1 MPRGRTGATDH
12 DVRQA
17 RAQYPE
23 GRACTGCGEH
33 KEAFEF
39 DIDYSGRDRK
49 PILKARCKECEKKRY
64 AKANEDPIRR
74 AKKRQG
80 SDTIAYTPEAAKR
93 ILDEAQQEIKESR
106 YADTVLEGIGKRL
119 AAILANEDAR
129 DQDVMRAMTILLKL
143 QEVER
148 LDRYV
153 QVKEEE
159 AEGDAEFDGM
169 DVDELREQGKSIMD
183 RLFSSLPI
191 LETNPEALQE

>member
-1 MPRGRTGATDH
+1 M
-12 DVRQA
+12 RQA
-17 RAQYPE
+17 RAQYPN
-23 GRACTGCGEH
+23 GRTCTGCGEH
-33 KEAFEF
+33 KEPFEF

-80 SDTIAYTPEAAKR
+80 SDTIAYTPEAARR
-93 ILDEAQQEIKESR
+93 ILDEAQAELKQAR
-106 YADTVLEGIGKRL
+106 YADTVLEGVGKRL
-119 AAILANEDAR
+119 AAILSNEDAR

-153 QVKEEE
+153 QVQEESAE
-159 AEGDAEFDGM
+159 ADAEFEGM
-169 DVDELREQGKSIMD
+169 DVDQMREKGETIVNELFE
-183 RLFSSLPI
+183 LLPI
-191 LETNPEALQE
+191 LHTNPEALQE